1 MRALVMIIFFIS
13 TAFSSEQ
20 TRPDCIE
27 AIRVHG
33 GMNRIDDQCFE
44 KLKTSEDITIKG
56 EFFEITAMENILW
69 IKNKDEE
76 LVKIAG
82 DNSQLEQVF
91 SVLLDEKKEVAILF
105 KDSRE
110 GVEIIVHHLSSHG
123 NVAPFIKKKFSQLTP
138 QMTYLYDQE
147 RSLLLVEEQGT
158 KVAVLFFDW
167 REELVRL
174 GRAKIIELND
184 LPTIP

>member
-1 MRALVMIIFFIS
+1 MKAFLLLFVLTTPIFSNEIS
-13 TAFSSEQ
+13 RE
-20 TRPDCIE
+20 DCIE
-27 AIRVHG
+27 EARIHG
-33 GMNRIDDQCFE
+33 GMNSINEQCFE

-56 EFFEITAMENILW
+56 KFFEITAMENILW

-123 NVAPFIKKKFSQLTP
+123 NVAPFIKKTFSQLTP

-147 RSLLLVEEQGT
+147 RSLLLVEEQGI